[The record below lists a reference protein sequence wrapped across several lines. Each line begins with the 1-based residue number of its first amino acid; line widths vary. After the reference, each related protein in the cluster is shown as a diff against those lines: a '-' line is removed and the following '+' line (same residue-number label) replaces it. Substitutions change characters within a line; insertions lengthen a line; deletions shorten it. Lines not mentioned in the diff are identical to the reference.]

1 MEGSSD
7 SETSSEAPTVFSSMG
22 PGQYETSSARIDMPT
37 KISIAEFVAEHLVQ
51 ESAASE
57 CQAVTE
63 AVTRALPKGSSL
75 ATLLALS
82 LTSPTS
88 EISRLQLLLDKYAEH
103 QKLYPDTD
111 AFHYRPNVAWQVHT
125 PCQMPVATNRQ
136 NMQARATA
144 QTPLNV
150 LALPDPAAVH
160 RLQDALQRYANQ
172 YLNDIQRTLIP
183 IGLAE
188 GADTL
193 TACGFNH
200 PNELLDVGNDPSIWG
215 RLCVGGSGGPML
227 PAALTAWQALS
238 MGGQASSVHRV
249 AGRQASIIQVDKDRK
264 RIADRVWD
272 FVEFDRWIVDHVI
285 DTKYFQRLRR
295 LYQLSVC
302 KYVYPGA
309 THSRLEHSLGVGHIA
324 GVWFTKLASKLGFSM
339 QDHEVR
345 RQHALVQIAGLCH
358 DLGHGPF
365 SHTFESSFLN
375 TQREPGTPKWC
386 HERMS
391 MILVDA
397 LLDDVGQFNSG
408 HMEQVD
414 LDDSDRKT
422 IKLMIEGVDSSW
434 RGGST
439 VFLLDSLLRA
449 SMDVVNNRRNGL
461 DVDKFDYLRRDA
473 NIAPE
478 GLPRLETS
486 RLLDYSTVING
497 EICFNIKEL
506 HPVWRVFY
514 NRYEMH
520 RQVYTHQKVRAMELM
535 LQDAFFEA
543 NHELGFSRCI
553 DSADFS
559 GFLELNDDKLLD
571 DIRAASAAAPNNL
584 RLKKSKDLV
593 DRVTSAR
600 SPSLMYRFAG
610 ETYLESLNNLP
621 ERYRNEKDLALYLA
635 RIAPPASDGVTA
647 LTAADLVIS
656 FNEIHYGLH
665 AQNPFDVVNFYSAD
679 NEQEAC
685 SAKDAP
691 ELIALYPSRFSQLQ
705 LRVYC
710 KDNNKV
716 ASACASFRAFCDE
729 HRLPKLVRTQLQII
743 RVH

>member
-1 MEGSSD
+1 
-7 SETSSEAPTVFSSMG
+7 
-22 PGQYETSSARIDMPT
+22 
-37 KISIAEFVAEHLVQ
+37 
-51 ESAASE
+51 
-57 CQAVTE
+57 
-63 AVTRALPKGSSL
+63 
-75 ATLLALS
+75 
-82 LTSPTS
+82 
-88 EISRLQLLLDKYAEH
+88 
-103 QKLYPDTD
+103 
-111 AFHYRPNVAWQVHT
+111 
-125 PCQMPVATNRQ
+125 
-136 NMQARATA
+136 
-144 QTPLNV
+144 
-150 LALPDPAAVH
+150 
-160 RLQDALQRYANQ
+160 
-172 YLNDIQRTLIP
+172 
-183 IGLAE
+183 
-188 GADTL
+188 
-193 TACGFNH
+193 
-200 PNELLDVGNDPSIWG
+200 
-215 RLCVGGSGGPML
+215 
-227 PAALTAWQALS
+227 
-238 MGGQASSVHRV
+238 
-249 AGRQASIIQVDKDRK
+249 
-264 RIADRVWD
+264 
-272 FVEFDRWIVDHVI
+272 
-285 DTKYFQRLRR
+285 
-295 LYQLSVC
+295 
-302 KYVYPGA
+302 
-309 THSRLEHSLGVGHIA
+309 
-324 GVWFTKLASKLGFSM
+324 
-339 QDHEVR
+339 
-345 RQHALVQIAGLCH
+345 
-358 DLGHGPF
+358 
-365 SHTFESSFLN
+365 
-375 TQREPGTPKWC
+375 
-386 HERMS
+386 MS